1 MDVPSW
7 LNDAIVTY
15 GYVAIAIAVAL
26 ESMGVPFPGET
37 ALIAG
42 SVYAG
47 TRHEFNIIGV
57 IVAGAIGA
65 IVGDNAGFAIGHY
78 GGYPLLRR
86 ISRTPLLRPLHLDEG
101 ALAYARRYFE
111 RHGGKTVFFGRFFSI
126 LRAYAAFLAG
136 VNQMRWRTFLF
147 WNAVGGIMWA
157 AIFGTLGFVL
167 GNNLALLGT
176 MLRLLGTGGL
186 AALAVFVALV
196 VLVSVRRQRK
206 RRATAMHAAEA
217 SGAQVRGEWDERG
230 ESEPETSE
238 PHA

>member
-57 IVAGAIGA
+57 IVAAATGA

-86 ISRTPLLRPLHLDEG
+86 ITQTPPLRPLHLDEG
-101 ALAYARRYFE
+101 ALAYAQRYFA

-126 LRAYAAFLAG
+126 LRAYSAFLAG
-136 VNQMRWRTFLF
+136 VNQMRWPPFLF
-147 WNAVGGIMWA
+147 WNAAGGILWA

-167 GNNLALLGT
+167 GRNAAVLGAV
-176 MLRLLGTGGL
+176 LRLLGTGGII
-186 AALAVFVALV
+186 ALGVFATLV
-196 VLVSVRRQRK
+196 VVVSVRRRRK
-206 RRATAMHAAEA
+206 PRTAVMRAAETTA
-217 SGAQVRGEWDERG
+217 TRD
-230 ESEPETSE
+230 ESEPQTSE
-238 PHA
+238 PRV